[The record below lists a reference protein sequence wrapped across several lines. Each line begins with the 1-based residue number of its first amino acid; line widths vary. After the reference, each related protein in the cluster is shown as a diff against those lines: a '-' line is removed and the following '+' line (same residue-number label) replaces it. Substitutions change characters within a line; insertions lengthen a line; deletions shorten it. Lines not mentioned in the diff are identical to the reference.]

1 MLGRGVP
8 LAIGLLTLCVA
19 SSAEAQGNL
28 DQGKTAAE
36 LYATGCAG
44 CHKSPQSVSNTKWR
58 LALESFLREHYTSSR
73 ESAAILAAY
82 LKEQDKRSAETQ
94 RGRTAKYRSQAKP
107 YEPTLSESED
117 DVPRPPADIPDVKR
131 Q

>member
-58 LALESFLREHYTSSR
+58 LALESFLRVGFETHADRAMRRTSSITD
-73 ESAAILAAY
+73 AA
-82 LKEQDKRSAETQ
+82 
-94 RGRTAKYRSQAKP
+94 
-107 YEPTLSESED
+107 
-117 DVPRPPADIPDVKR
+117 
-131 Q
+131 